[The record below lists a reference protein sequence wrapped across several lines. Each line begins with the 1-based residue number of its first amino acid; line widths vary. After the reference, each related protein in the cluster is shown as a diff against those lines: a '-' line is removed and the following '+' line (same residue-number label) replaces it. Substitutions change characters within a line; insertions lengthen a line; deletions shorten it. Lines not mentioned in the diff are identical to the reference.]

1 MLTHFCDV
9 VPLYS
14 CDTAAVTSADTRCH
28 HKTIFPL
35 WLQPLTAKPHYNHSL
50 HCQYAP
56 LHHIQASVPLS
67 EHHTRSRP
75 AGLRLCRDDPDGGG
89 FHEVPVEHLVLL
101 GPGQRLQLRGRFWA
115 PVYHELILGLA
126 VVHHH
131 LLRLLPKQPV
141 WKNKKVSGQSVKTST
156 FSIFWLQ
163 WGHQPAK
170 SWQRSLMRWPMMA

>member
-9 VPLYS
+9 APLYS
-14 CDTAAVTSADTRCH
+14 CDSAAVTSADTRCP
-28 HKTIFPL
+28 HKTTI
-35 WLQPLTAKPHYNHSL
+35 SL
-50 HCQYAP
+50 CGFSLSQQSLITTIHFTVST
-56 LHHIQASVPLS
+56 HHRTTSQTSVPLP

-75 AGLRLCRDDPDGGG
+75 AGLRFCRDDPDGGG

-131 LLRLLPKQPV
+131 LLRLLPEQPV

-163 WGHQPAK
+163 
-170 SWQRSLMRWPMMA
+170 